1 MYELLESFFFF
12 SPSQGPLTN
21 PLGAEHQIKQTPSV
35 DMVVRSYSTHSSTCL
50 YSIPTA
56 FHRKTISNLVECKCR
71 VNKV

>member
-50 YSIPTA
+50 FLLLSTA
-56 FHRKTISNLVECKCR
+56 KQYLILWNA
-71 VNKV
+71 NAG